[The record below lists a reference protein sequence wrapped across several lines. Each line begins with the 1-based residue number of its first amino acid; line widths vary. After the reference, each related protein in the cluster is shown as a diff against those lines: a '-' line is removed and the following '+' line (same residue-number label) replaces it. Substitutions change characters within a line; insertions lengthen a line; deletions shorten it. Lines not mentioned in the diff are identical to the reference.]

1 MKKLTLDMDVLA
13 VESFPTAEVDEAT
26 RGTVEAQ
33 VATAHCATRAGGS
46 CFTSC
51 RGDLRDACTCPIA

>member
-1 MKKLTLDMDVLA
+1 MKKLTLNVDGLA
-13 VESFPTAEVDEAT
+13 VESFPTAEADEAV

-33 VATAHCATRAGGS
+33 DATVNCATRSGAS

-51 RGDLRDACTCPIA
+51 RADLRDACTCPV